1 MNRTLR
7 KKRTSTA
14 ALLFAAASGLGFL
27 APATAAHAAAPDPV
41 YWSFSNNT
49 YYPNQC
55 LTGGKKNSQGTSS
68 VFMAT
73 CTGSYYQK
81 WDWRG
86 EDPTNPSF
94 LELQNKATG
103 LCLATD
109 YKSDDYNAVWASTCE
124 WRPGMRFRY
133 VFNDDMPNSGGE
145 LMSDFT
151 HPPYGDYSELRP
163 AASGAVYNGLPDFA
177 WNGTF

>member
-1 MNRTLR
+1 MAFLTPPI
-7 KKRTSTA
+7 A
-14 ALLFAAASGLGFL
+14 AQAAS
-27 APATAAHAAAPDPV
+27 PEPV

-49 YYPNQC
+49 FYPNQC
-55 LTGGKKNSQGTSS
+55 LTGGKTNSAGTAS

-73 CTGSYYQK
+73 CTGSSYQK

-109 YKSDDYNAVWASTCE
+109 YKNEDNNAVWASTCE

-133 VFNDDMPNSGGE
+133 VFNSEPNSGGE

-151 HPPYGDYSELRP
+151 HPPYGDYAELRP
-163 AASGAVYNGLPDFA
+163 TAAGAVYNGQFDNE